1 MAISGEVFAW
11 PEATLYVYP
20 SGTAS
25 AAMAYCENVTVQAQY
40 NWLKFK
46 SQGTG
51 SFAARTTFVLADKDA
66 TVGIGAMFYDNT
78 LFGNI
83 NSATAYNC
91 DLVMSAG
98 GGNPNSAAFR
108 VWSAVFTQFGLQGQH
123 GDVFRAQ
130 IGMRAADISA
140 LY

>member
-1 MAISGEVFAW
+1 MAVSGEVFSW

-25 AAMAYCENVTVQAQY
+25 AAMAYCESVQVNASQS
-40 NWLKFK
+40 WLKFK
-46 SQGTG
+46 NMGTG
-51 SFAARTTFVLADKDA
+51 GFASRTTFVLSDKDT
-66 TVGIGAMFYDNT
+66 TVAIGQMFYDST
-78 LFGNI
+78 LFSNI

-91 DLVMSAG
+91 DVVLRAPT
-98 GGNPNSAAFR
+98 GNPNSAAFR
-108 VWSAVFTQFGLQGQH
+108 LWSAVFTTFALQGQA

-130 IGMRAADISA
+130 IGMRGADISA